1 VPVHLRPSAPTAA
14 DAILCGDPG
23 RALAIAQRL
32 LVKPRMSNHHHGLWG
47 YHGHTPAGL
56 ELTVQATGIG
66 GPSAVVV
73 LSELAELGLRRA
85 VRVGTCVAAG
95 TAPAAGAG
103 LVVGAAVAEDG
114 ASAALGSSP
123 GSVIEPDAVLLGRLG
138 AVAGLTPAT
147 VVSRDVIPSASASDP
162 GAAGGVRVLD
172 LQTAATFTFCRG
184 RGIAAAAVL
193 AVASSAG
200 RRLEDEPLE
209 GALLSLADMAA
220 SALTPKR
227 V

>member
-1 VPVHLRPSAPTAA
+1 
-14 DAILCGDPG
+14 
-23 RALAIAQRL
+23 
-32 LVKPRMSNHHHGLWG
+32 
-47 YHGHTPAGL
+47 
-56 ELTVQATGIG
+56 
-66 GPSAVVV
+66 VV

-95 TAPAAGAG
+95 KAPAAGAG

-114 ASAALGSSP
+114 ASAALGSSS
-123 GSVIEPDAVLLGRLG
+123 GSVIEPDALLLGRLG
-138 AVAGLTPAT
+138 AIAGLTPAT

-162 GAAGGVRVLD
+162 GAEGGVRVRVLD

-209 GALLSLADMAA
+209 GALLGLAGMAA
-220 SALTPKR
+220 SALTPDR